1 MLVNDEVKEPI
12 VRRVVERL
20 AARYPEAPRPYI
32 AGIVGEEYDALD
44 SGRIR
49 TYIPTLVEH
58 GARSRLH
65 DGRSRTEPS
74 ALRSGPPRPSVTPR
88 RAAFVPPRQR
98 RRT

>member
-49 TYIPTLVEH
+49 TYIPPWSSTVPAA
-58 GARSRLH
+58 GSMMC
-65 DGRSRTEPS
+65 SRTEPS

-88 RAAFVPPRQR
+88 RAAFVLPRQR